1 MIHEEYLLNNAF
13 LSQSQGAWE
22 SVNEGNPDVYIFR
35 GYNSRYYLLA
45 YSYDRESQRGCFS
58 CYEIDS
64 DEEGCHVSMGMKRNR
79 IEAEQ
84 SPYGL
89 FIAGWGSYMKC

>member
-1 MIHEEYLLNNAF
+1 MRAEEYLPSNAF
-13 LSQSQGAWE
+13 LFQSEGAWE
-22 SVNEGNPDVYIFR
+22 SVNGNPDVYIFR
-35 GYNSRYYLLA
+35 GYDGQYYLLA
-45 YSYDRESQRGCFS
+45 YAYDKEYERGSFS

-64 DEEGCHVSMGMKRNR
+64 DEDGSYVHMGMKRYR
-79 IEAEQ
+79 MGPEQ